1 MKNSF
6 FIDLLICVL
15 GVFLA
20 YWFFSQFELPS
31 ETLRKVQQEQLK
43 AVDNAKK

>member
-6 FIDLLICVL
+6 FIDFLICIL
-15 GVFLA
+15 GVLLA

-31 ETLRKVQQEQLK
+31 ETLRKVQQEQSK
-43 AVDNAKK
+43 AVDNVKK

>member
-6 FIDLLICVL
+6 FIDLLICIFGVL
-15 GVFLA
+15 LA
-20 YWFFSQFELPS
+20 YWFFNQFELPS

>member
-6 FIDLLICVL
+6 FIDLFICVL
-15 GVFLA
+15 VVLLA

-43 AVDNAKK
+43 VVDNAKK

>member
-15 GVFLA
+15 GVSLA
-20 YWFFSQFELPS
+20 YWFFNQFELPS
-31 ETLRKVQQEQLK
+31 ETLRTVQQEQLK